1 MKVNCLKAQSQFYI
15 SVILLCLLIFVQNVS
30 AQDVNLKIHLSK
42 VYSSKIS
49 LIPLSGSGALKP
61 MIEHLGIKNG
71 EIATLTVPKDK
82 LPGQFVLRFD
92 YVEKEGATPYPSERY
107 FFIGS
112 QDL

>member
-30 AQDVNLKIHLSK
+30 AQNVNLKIHLSK

-49 LIPLSGSGALKP
+49 LIPLSGVGALKP
-61 MIEHLGIKNG
+61 ILEKVGIKDG
-71 EIATLTVPKDK
+71 ETAVLTIPNDK

-92 YVEKEGATPYPSERY
+92 YEEKEGSAPYP
-107 FFIGS
+107 
-112 QDL
+112 